1 MTSAFTLYQKYF
13 IVVKKS
19 CIMAGLSGSVP
30 QRRLEWSTKASGR
43 IHAILLPP
51 SELCL
56 SAPRFWSDPW
66 EIFSSPSRHPGRVS
80 PRSSETWRTRG
91 DWKTPSGRA
100 TQQCSAFCL
109 ARPSRSTSA
118 ISCGTDSPHPVRYN
132 RRSRPRSSRSFFP
145 SERNCPR
152 QASSEKSYPGPTS
165 FSTYLRLLSPLCIR
179 TTSNLSILTLGIRE
193 AIHLLP

>member
-1 MTSAFTLYQKYF
+1 
-13 IVVKKS
+13 
-19 CIMAGLSGSVP
+19 MAGFSGSVP
-30 QRRLEWSTKASGR
+30 QRRLARSTNVSGR
-43 IHAILLPP
+43 IHAIPLPP
-51 SELCL
+51 SEPCL

-100 TQQCSAFCL
+100 TQQYSAFFS

-118 ISCGTDSPHPVRYN
+118 ISCGTDSPRPARYN

-145 SERNCPR
+145 SERNCPEP
-152 QASSEKSYPGPTS
+152 ASSKKSHLGPTS
-165 FSTYLRLLSPLCIR
+165 FSTHLRLLSPLSIR
-179 TTSNLSILTLGIRE
+179 PTSNQSILTPDIRE
-193 AIHLLP
+193 AIRLT